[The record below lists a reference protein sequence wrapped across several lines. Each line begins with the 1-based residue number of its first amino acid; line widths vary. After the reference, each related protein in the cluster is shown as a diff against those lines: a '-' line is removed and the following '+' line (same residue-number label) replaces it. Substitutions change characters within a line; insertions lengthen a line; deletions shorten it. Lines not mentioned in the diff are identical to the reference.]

1 MPQISS
7 ILRSKFPY
15 DPTKGQQLFFSMI
28 DSMIGK
34 QGDQKDTLVVR
45 GYAGTGKTT
54 VISALVNV
62 LPLFNLRYALLA
74 PTGRAAKVISSYAG
88 KKAFTIHKIIY
99 KQTVDPKS
107 GELKFVKQ
115 KNYFKKTVFIV
126 DEASMISDENGFL
139 NNGLLYDLV
148 NYVFEHRSNK
158 LILIGDNAQLPP
170 VGSNRSPGLEMEYL
184 KANYGL
190 DVCEIEL
197 SEVVRQ
203 EQESGILFNATQL
216 RKSVFDQKQKIF
228 LDTSKHRDIFKMT
241 HLKLEEGIR
250 YAYDKH
256 GMEGTA
262 IICRS
267 NWQAVQYNEYIRRNI
282 LFKEDEIEAGD
293 IIMVVRNNYFI
304 LEPDSQAGFIA
315 NGEFAEVRKIVSFE
329 EQYDFRFADIEL
341 QLIDYPDMQPFQAKV
356 FLDTLHSNTSSLS
369 SEESNSLYHKVKESY
384 MDIKSRVK
392 LKEALQNDEY
402 LNALQ
407 IKFAYALTCHKSQ
420 GGQWKIVF
428 IDEGNRKDNE
438 VNTEH
443 VRWLYTAITRA
454 EDEVYLINFDPQ
466 YFNQQQ

>member
-1 MPQISS
+1 
-7 ILRSKFPY
+7 
-15 DPTKGQQLFFSMI
+15 MI
-28 DSMIGK
+28 DEMIGK
-34 QGDQKDTLVVR
+34 EGDQKDTLVVR

-54 VISALVNV
+54 VISSLVNV
-62 LPLFNLRYALLA
+62 LPLFNFRYALLA
-74 PTGRAAKVISSYAG
+74 PTGRAAKVISSYAQ

-115 KNYFKKTVFIV
+115 KNYFKRTVFIV

-139 NNGLLYDLV
+139 NNGLLHDLV

-170 VGSNRSPGLEMEYL
+170 VGSNRSPGLELQYL
-184 KANYGL
+184 KTYYGL
-190 DVCEIEL
+190 DASEIEL
-197 SEVVRQ
+197 NEVVRQ
-203 EQESGILFNATQL
+203 EQESGILINATQL
-216 RKSVFDQKQKIF
+216 RKSVFDQKQKVY
-228 LDTSKHRDIFKMT
+228 LETKKYGDIFKMT

-250 YAYDKH
+250 YAYDKY

-282 LFKEDEIEAGD
+282 LFREDEIEAGD

-304 LEPDSQAGFIA
+304 LEPDSPAGFIA

-329 EQYDFRFADIEL
+329 EEFGFRFAEIEL

-356 FLDTLHSNTSSLS
+356 FLDTLHSNTPSLS
-369 SEESNSLYHKVKESY
+369 TEENNTLYHKVRENY
-384 MDIKSRVK
+384 MDIKSRQK

-420 GGQWKIVF
+420 GGQWKAVF
-428 IDEGNRKDNE
+428 IDEGNRKDTE
-438 VNTEH
+438 VDVEH

-454 EDEVYLINFDPQ
+454 EKEVFLINFDQQ
-466 YFNQQQ
+466 YFNQPL